1 MSDKLKYE
9 DYCLVVHCIE
19 SQIEKEIL
27 DFQEQNFPLSDSSAV
42 ARDIGFL
49 VNRLEELS
57 NLLKKIEPLFL
68 KEIERSAEE

>member
-49 VNRLEELS
+49 INRLEELS
-57 NLLKKIEPLFL
+57 SLLNKIEPLFME
-68 KEIERSAEE
+68 EIERSADK